1 MAAMVRALGRVAAE
15 QGVAESGWRI
25 LANNGAHARQDVQH
39 LHVHVLGGRDLGPIL
54 AKR

>member
-25 LANNGAHARQDVQH
+25 LANNGSHARQDVQH